1 MGPSNF
7 NYALESPPPN
17 SYWVYPGRLLA
28 GGYPASADFSEAR
41 AQLAR
46 VQEAGIDYFVDLTE
60 EGELPPYR
68 HLLPFRVKYLR
79 CPIPDHG
86 VPSNSA
92 SIKRLLSD
100 IRAGLAA
107 KRCIY
112 VHCRAG
118 IGRTNLIVGCYL
130 ADQGGDGKAA
140 LEHLNSLWRR
150 SARAAIWPKVP
161 ETSEQADYVQRWPNL
176 ARQHS

>member
-1 MGPSNF
+1 
-7 NYALESPPPN
+7 
-17 SYWVYPGRLLA
+17 
-28 GGYPASADFSEAR
+28 
-41 AQLAR
+41 

-92 SIKRLLSD
+92 PIKRLLSD
-100 IRAGLAA
+100 IRTGLAA

-118 IGRTNLIVGCYL
+118 IGRTNLVVGCYL
-130 ADQGGDGKAA
+130 ADQEGDGKAA
-140 LEHLNSLWRR
+140 LDHLNSLWRR

-161 ETSEQADYVQRWPNL
+161 ETSEQADYVQRWPIL
-176 ARQHS
+176 ARQHSSGAA